1 MLETTANI
9 IVRARKVY
17 SHQNLLMEVIQQLA
31 QRFKPNVDMMKKRIE
46 SLIEREY
53 MERVED
59 APVPTYNYLA

>member
-1 MLETTANI
+1 MEIRANRNI
-9 IVRARKVY
+9 RARKVY
-17 SHQNLLMEVIQQLA
+17 SHQNLLMEVIQQLS